1 MDNFLSL
8 PRFAKGGLAVLLAVA
23 LLGWAIV
30 AYSAKQQHEIS
41 QGRDTAIAT
50 LKNQGDREAEALAEI
65 KLLEERL
72 QAAETELAALPEA
85 VEDSPTSQTEE
96 ATPDLQTLRGQL
108 TDTTNVLNARSAALQ
123 ERERDLEKAQAD
135 VAALTT
141 EVEGLAAV
149 SEQRDVLRGRLTDTM
164 TKLSAANATLQQRD
178 RELAK
183 ALTEAEAAASE
194 IKQLEAVL
202 AERDDLKERLN
213 KATAELSAQSETVEQ
228 KEQALARVQ
237 ADYDQALASVET
249 LTSSS
254 EEQAAAGRSVDA
266 LAAELGETKK
276 ALDDSVAAL
285 EKNQAAL
292 TEQEAGLAT
301 LEKER
306 NALADE
312 ISEMNA
318 EVEQKEQ
325 KITDLTN
332 SIAEAGKEAEAARN
346 EVSKLSLLRD
356 DGAAESSSLAAEI
369 DSLQSV
375 LSEKED
381 AIVDAETELARIKGE
396 IDGVDQQLDEKRSL
410 LTAQGEEIRGVEA
423 DLAALKADQAV
434 VEAKRGELDE
444 VTSQQEQALQNLAD
458 IRQELSE
465 QEALL
470 ETRRSQILEEEARLA
485 ALQKGQVST
494 NRSLPTIPIAELGD
508 GRTAILPIDP
518 MQTPIP
524 VQTKN
529 GLRLTVVHFDLGS
542 AQLTPGAMK
551 RAKDA
556 ASWIK
561 AQAKGEKIRLI
572 GATDTI
578 GTRENNMILATRRA
592 QSLLD
597 VFKKEGIDPERIEL
611 ISMGEAGGSAVIGDQ
626 TSEPL
631 NRCVGV
637 FIGES

>member
-50 LKNQGDREAEALAEI
+50 LKSQGDREAEALAEI

-72 QAAETELAALPEA
+72 QAAETELATLPEA

-96 ATPDLQTLRGQL
+96 AAPDLQTLRGQL

-141 EVEGLAAV
+141 EVEGLTAV

-194 IKQLEAVL
+194 IEQLEAVL

-254 EEQAAAGRSVDA
+254 EEQAAAGRSLDA

-276 ALDDSVAAL
+276 ALDDGVVAL

-312 ISEMNA
+312 IGELNA
-318 EVEQKEQ
+318 EVERKEQ
-325 KITDLTN
+325 KITELTN

-369 DSLQSV
+369 DSLQSRP
-375 LSEKED
+375 LS
-381 AIVDAETELARIKGE
+381 R
-396 IDGVDQQLDEKRSL
+396 
-410 LTAQGEEIRGVEA
+410 
-423 DLAALKADQAV
+423 
-434 VEAKRGELDE
+434 
-444 VTSQQEQALQNLAD
+444 
-458 IRQELSE
+458 
-465 QEALL
+465 
-470 ETRRSQILEEEARLA
+470 
-485 ALQKGQVST
+485 
-494 NRSLPTIPIAELGD
+494 
-508 GRTAILPIDP
+508 
-518 MQTPIP
+518 
-524 VQTKN
+524 
-529 GLRLTVVHFDLGS
+529 
-542 AQLTPGAMK
+542 
-551 RAKDA
+551 
-556 ASWIK
+556 
-561 AQAKGEKIRLI
+561 
-572 GATDTI
+572 
-578 GTRENNMILATRRA
+578 
-592 QSLLD
+592 
-597 VFKKEGIDPERIEL
+597 
-611 ISMGEAGGSAVIGDQ
+611 
-626 TSEPL
+626 
-631 NRCVGV
+631 
-637 FIGES
+637 